1 MGRANTLKNKESV
14 HSDFIVNAIGGNLTG
29 Q

>member
-1 MGRANTLKNKESV
+1 MGRANSLKNKESV
-14 HSDFIVNAIGGNLTG
+14 HIDFMVNAIGGNLTG